1 MSIKDAGDQ
10 CEMPDKCKQGDSN
23 LVIRKKSW
31 TEIINCLFISITLL
45 VLPQPPSL
53 GQSFLRIAEPTNI
66 NQLSTPQTLVIPP
79 LSASDIIPV
88 AKSES
93 VANSQ
98 QLLSPPGFNTFI
110 SREFP
115 NFWQMRVPTDQVG
128 FLYATYEMK
137 AENGRNDAVSNAQ
150 NSNSAV
156 QVVLEPLPIIEI
168 SRDQNSNTALV
179 QGGFRLK
186 MDLSTAQSA
195 GLYGGNVAVTVNRR

>member
-1 MSIKDAGDQ
+1 MTNR
-10 CEMPDKCKQGDSN
+10 CKQSDSN
-23 LVIRKKSW
+23 LIIRNKVQTK
-31 TEIINCLFISITLL
+31 IINCLCISSLTLL
-45 VLPQPPSL
+45 VLPQLPSL
-53 GQSFLRIAEPTNI
+53 GQSFLRVAEPTQI

-79 LSASDIIPV
+79 LSASEILPAV
-88 AKSES
+88 KSES
-93 VANSQ
+93 VGDAQ
-98 QLLSPPGFNTFI
+98 ELLSPPGFNTFI
-110 SREFP
+110 TRDFP

-137 AENGRNDAVSNAQ
+137 AENGRNNAVSNAQ

-156 QVVLEPLPIIEI
+156 QVVLEPLPITEI

-179 QGGFRLK
+179 QGGFQLK

>member
-1 MSIKDAGDQ
+1 M
-10 CEMPDKCKQGDSN
+10 
-23 LVIRKKSW
+23 
-31 TEIINCLFISITLL
+31 
-45 VLPQPPSL
+45 PQPPSL
-53 GQSFLRIAEPTNI
+53 GQSFLRITEPTNI

-79 LSASDIIPV
+79 LPASEIVPA

-98 QLLSPPGFNTFI
+98 QLLSPPGFNNFI
-110 SREFP
+110 SRDFP
-115 NFWQMRVPTDQVG
+115 NFWQMRVPIEQVG

-137 AENGRNDAVSNAQ
+137 AENGRNNAVSNPQ
-150 NSNSAV
+150 SSNSAV
-156 QVVLEPLPIIEI
+156 QVVIEPLPITEI

>member
-1 MSIKDAGDQ
+1 MQTK
-10 CEMPDKCKQGDSN
+10 
-23 LVIRKKSW
+23 
-31 TEIINCLFISITLL
+31 IINCLCISSLTLL
-45 VLPQPPSL
+45 VLPQLPSL
-53 GQSFLRIAEPTNI
+53 GQSFLRVAEPTQI

-79 LSASDIIPV
+79 LSASEILPAV
-88 AKSES
+88 KSES
-93 VANSQ
+93 VGDAQ
-98 QLLSPPGFNTFI
+98 ELLSPPGFNTFI
-110 SREFP
+110 TRDFP

-137 AENGRNDAVSNAQ
+137 AENGRNNAVSNAQ

-156 QVVLEPLPIIEI
+156 QVVLEPLPITEI

-179 QGGFRLK
+179 QGGFQLK